1 MTTRLLNCKDEKGEA
16 FALVIDNG
24 VVSLRESLPDCNQ
37 PVPPGA
43 VALQDIKGDL
53 ENYETIDCQGEL
65 IIPALIDGHVH
76 SRDPGFTAK
85 EDWHS
90 LAQSSFKGGVVAV
103 ADMPNTMPPMMTE
116 PEIVAKAEIASASGI
131 DFGLYL
137 GVGKNNIDL
146 IGPLLDRTDLPLCG
160 AKIYYGQS
168 TGDLMYENLEH
179 LGRNLP
185 QTDRLLSFHSEDQ
198 CYIDKA
204 FLEENG
210 TELNF
215 TSHDQF
221 RLHSK
226 IRSASAAMS
235 STRKI
240 LDWGKDLGRSIH
252 IAHLSTPEEAD
263 AIIEARAAGHKVTT
277 EVAPHH
283 LIFAIPDY
291 DRLGPWIKMNPP
303 VRTAEQRDRLRQQFA
318 DGHIEAFAT
327 DHAPHLKS
335 EKNQTRYKDC
345 PSGVPAIE
353 FFTPLLLTLA
363 DELNMPLARAIE
375 VGASQPAKLFG
386 FPKLGRLEK
395 GHAASLLWIQK
406 SSWQITSDTI
416 EAKCGWSPYEG
427 MTMNYKVAATFKD
440 GELKYRNPL
449 S

>member
-1 MTTRLLNCKDEKGEA
+1 MTTIINAKSETGERFHLTLKGGMIKDRETALN
-16 FALVIDNG
+16 ALAAP
-24 VVSLRESLPDCNQ
+24 E
-37 PVPPGA
+37 GA
-43 VALQDIKGDL
+43 VGIEEVTGDL
-53 ENYETIDCQGEL
+53 EHYSTIDAHDEL
-65 IIPALIDGHVH
+65 ILPALIDGHIH

-85 EDWHS
+85 EDWQT
-90 LAQSSFKGGVVAV
+90 LAASSFKGGVVAV

-116 PEIVAKAEIASASGI
+116 PEIVAKAEIASASGL

-137 GVGKNNIDL
+137 GVGKDNIDL
-146 IGPLLDRTDLPLCG
+146 IGPLLDRKDLPLCG

-168 TGDLMYENLEH
+168 TGELMYENLER
-179 LGRNLP
+179 LGKSLP
-185 QTDRLLSFHSEDQ
+185 DTDRLLSFHSEDQ

-204 FLEENG
+204 FLAENG

-215 TSHDQF
+215 SSHDQF

-226 IRSASAAMS
+226 IRSAQAAMS

-240 LDWGKDLGRSIH
+240 LDWGRDLGRSIH

-263 AIIEARAAGHKVTT
+263 AIVAARAAGVKVTT

-283 LIFAIPDY
+283 LIFAIADY

-303 VRTAEQRDRLRQQFA
+303 VRTTEQRDRLRAMFA
-318 DGHIEAFAT
+318 EGHIDAFAT

-335 EKNQTRYKDC
+335 EKEQTRYKDC

-363 DELNMPLARAIE
+363 DELNMPLAQAVA
-375 VGASQPAKLFG
+375 VGAANPASLFG
-386 FPKLGRLEK
+386 FPQLGRLEPGYK
-395 GHAASLLWIQK
+395 ASLVHIKKEPWT
-406 SSWQITSDTI
+406 ITTADI
-416 EAKCGWSPYEG
+416 KAKCGWSPYEG
-427 MTMNYKVAATFKD
+427 MTMAYKVAATFKD
-440 GELKYRNPL
+440 GLLKYR

>member
-1 MTTRLLNCKDEKGEA
+1 MTTTLFNCRSETGARFNLTIAGSAITGREPA
-16 FALVIDNG
+16 AESASAPETALAIEDVT
-24 VVSLRESLPDCNQ
+24 
-37 PVPPGA
+37 
-43 VALQDIKGDL
+43 GDL
-53 ENYETIDCQGEL
+53 SDHKLIDCHDEL
-65 IIPALIDGHVH
+65 IIPALIDGHIH

-85 EDWHS
+85 EDWQS
-90 LAQSSFKGGVVAV
+90 LAASAFKGGVVAV

-116 PEIVAKAEIASASGI
+116 PEIIAKAEIASASGL

-137 GVGKNNIDL
+137 GVGKGNIDQ
-146 IGPLLDRTDLPLCG
+146 IGPLLDRSDLPLCG

-168 TGDLMYENLEH
+168 TGELMYDDLER
-179 LGRNLP
+179 LGQSLP
-185 QTDRLLSFHSEDQ
+185 KTDRLLSFHSEDQ

-215 TSHDQF
+215 SSHDQF

-240 LDWGKDLGRSIH
+240 LAWGKDLGRSIH
-252 IAHLSTPEEAD
+252 IAHLSTPEEAE
-263 AIIEARAAGHKVTT
+263 AIVEARAKGVKVTT

-303 VRTAEQRDRLRQQFA
+303 VRTAEQRDRLRAMFA
-318 DGHIEAFAT
+318 AGHIDAFAT

-335 EKNQTRYKDC
+335 EKQQTRYRDC

-353 FFTPLLLTLA
+353 FFAPLLLTLA
-363 DELNMPLARAIE
+363 DELNMPLAQAIE
-375 VGASQPAKLFG
+375 VGAAKPASLFG
-386 FPKLGRLEK
+386 FPKLGRLEP
-395 GHAASLLWIQK
+395 GYQASLVHIKKQPWA
-406 SSWQITSDTI
+406 ITADTI
-416 EAKCGWSPYEG
+416 AAKCGWSPYEG
-427 MTMNYKVAATFKD
+427 MTMAYQVAATFKD
-440 GELKYRNPL
+440 GQLKFR